1 MDTHLF
7 CVQKTSFQLLCKWV
21 LIYLLCSIIFFS
33 GFLQIGTH
41 VFFSQDLC
49 EITLSCRSNSWT
61 NQIYSKLHKINP
73 SLKSIKKFPLQT
85 NPLLAN
91 LIDSSQLN
99 LKFWFEINCDLETW
113 SSWVIMCDVVVLDC
127 ISVSCSSAY
136 GGLLAR
142 YNENGSTSSVKVMNH
157 VNMLLWAMDHPPPT
171 KMYVIL
177 TL

>member
-1 MDTHLF
+1 
-7 CVQKTSFQLLCKWV
+7 
-21 LIYLLCSIIFFS
+21 
-33 GFLQIGTH
+33 
-41 VFFSQDLC
+41 
-49 EITLSCRSNSWT
+49 
-61 NQIYSKLHKINP
+61 
-73 SLKSIKKFPLQT
+73 
-85 NPLLAN
+85 
-91 LIDSSQLN
+91 
-99 LKFWFEINCDLETW
+99 
-113 SSWVIMCDVVVLDC
+113 MCDVVVLDC